1 MGAWGMGV
9 FDDDTS
15 CDLLYD
21 AMDTDAGTFIAKAV
35 GHKDSD
41 YLEYDDCHE
50 VIVSGAILDSLL
62 VGTKYSHET
71 EGYDD
76 WLSKQD
82 KSALSKYKED
92 IVSGLNLVL
101 SDKSELNE
109 LWQEN
114 EEDYPT
120 WKSNIEGIIANL
132 RS

>member
-21 AMDTDAGTFIAKAV
+21 AMDTDAYTFIAKAV

-41 YLEYDDCHE
+41 YLEYDECHE

-76 WLSKQD
+76 WLLKQD
-82 KSALSKYKED
+82 KSKLSKYKED

-132 RS
+132 LK